1 MDSNENSFMRASH
14 LRQPSKIP
22 SPGKGLSEISA
33 SANNARATSMMP
45 PPEILNA
52 KPRKTVMDP
61 TAKRKTLAERGGET
75 SRSNIAAPPSSR
87 PINSSVKATTL
98 AGARNPSFA
107 SSVSSRTPSISSRN
121 ISGSS
126 FSSSV
131 GPGSRPPS
139 AQSQYRP
146 QTAMGYNR
154 SKSHTSVPAARP
166 ASSLDSISAEG
177 ETPALGNRKGT
188 LPISVSTYQHT
199 SQVRSSKLRG
209 NYDNQMNYTSDW
221 SSSVAA
227 SVADRPQSSA
237 AVRSLREVSLST
249 AMKGLTICPSG
260 SPTEEDMK
268 APITPS
274 QIPRS
279 ITPFVPHKTP
289 SKTPRRSVS
298 PKKSLPF
305 LTRDSN
311 TQATAWDT
319 RGRLEDMEGLYAELK
334 DTMNSTTNE
343 RNGLEEAVGI
353 YKARR
358 TSFPS
363 VRASIQTLLAKQPG
377 IMSQSCLKLT
387 HLLVSAVNELE
398 TIRAQLTAA
407 NATLQSDLS
416 TTKSQLSTTASQLA
430 DEQRA
435 RVIEVDDLSRQHRYE
450 TETNRREAR
459 DEVEQL
465 IKEHRD
471 KLDELERKHKLE
483 AEAECHLRNQQVQ
496 EITTQMLQERQTAQI
511 EMDAKE
517 GNVRNVSGALQQ
529 LQDELDREKSLNKS
543 LRDNLSESTANALT
557 LDSSLRALRARIDY
571 LESDSKAQSDSFA
584 ALQQQLQDAINGAT
598 EANDKLRQEETLRR
612 KLHNQ
617 VQELKGN
624 IRVFCR
630 ARPSLTTE
638 PDQDAARIAFPDT
651 DKDRREIEVQGPE
664 EKSSLGNVTTKKNAF
679 AFDRVFGPR
688 SGNSDV
694 FDEISQLVQSA
705 LDGYNVCIFCY
716 GQTGSGKTFT
726 MSSDDGMIPRAVH
739 QIYETASSLEEKGWK
754 YTMEGS
760 FVEVYNENLNDLLG
774 KAEEFDKKKHEI
786 RHDLQTSKTTI
797 TGTNTVMLDSPAKVE
812 SILRRATANRS
823 VAATKAN
830 ERSSRSHSVF
840 ILKLLGEN
848 SVTGEKS
855 EGTLN
860 LVDLAGSERLSHS
873 GSTGDRL
880 KETQN
885 INRSLSCLGDVI
897 GALGQGKE
905 GAHVPYRNSKLTY
918 LLQFSL
924 GGNSKT
930 LMFVNISPLQAHLS
944 ETLTSLRFATKVH
957 NTHIGTAKRQAKVRD
972 S

>member
-1 MDSNENSFMRASH
+1 MEPA
-14 LRQPSKIP
+14 L
-22 SPGKGLSEISA
+22 
-33 SANNARATSMMP
+33 
-45 PPEILNA
+45 
-52 KPRKTVMDP
+52 
-61 TAKRKTLAERGGET
+61 KRKTLAERAGET

-87 PINSSVKATTL
+87 PISSSVKATTL
-98 AGARNPSFA
+98 AGTRNPSFA
-107 SSVSSRTPSISSRN
+107 SSTSTRTPSISSRN
-121 ISGSS
+121 VSGSA

-139 AQSQYRP
+139 AQSQHRS

-154 SKSHTSVPAARP
+154 STSQTLVPAARP
-166 ASSLDSISAEG
+166 ASSLDSISAES
-177 ETPALGNRKGT
+177 EKPALGNRKGT
-188 LPISVSTYQHT
+188 PPFSISTYQH
-199 SQVRSSKLRG
+199 SSKLHCSKLRG
-209 NYDNQMNYTSDW
+209 SYDSQMNYTSDW
-221 SSSVAA
+221 SSSAA
-227 SVADRPQSSA
+227 ARATARPQSST
-237 AVRSLREVSLST
+237 AVRSLRDVSLST
-249 AMKGLTICPSG
+249 AMKGLTIRPG
-260 SPTEEDMK
+260 SSPPGEGLKT
-268 APITPS
+268 PITPS
-274 QIPRS
+274 QIPKS
-279 ITPFVPHKTP
+279 VTPFIQHATP
-289 SKTPRRSVS
+289 SKTPKKTLS
-298 PKKSLPF
+298 PKKSAPF

-311 TQATAWDT
+311 TQDIAWDT

-334 DTMNSTTNE
+334 DKMNGTTNE
-343 RNGLEEAVGI
+343 RNGLEEAVAV

-363 VRASIQTLLAKQPG
+363 VRASIQSLLAKQHGVMPH
-377 IMSQSCLKLT
+377 SCMKLT

-398 TIRAQLTAA
+398 TIRAQLTAT

-416 TTKSQLSTTASQLA
+416 TTKSQLSTTATNLA

-435 RVIEVDDLSRQHRYE
+435 CVIEVDDLKRQHRYE
-450 TETNRREAR
+450 TEESRRKAR

-465 IKEHRD
+465 IKEHREN
-471 KLDELERKHKLE
+471 LDELERKHKRELD
-483 AEAECHLRNQQVQ
+483 AECHLREQQVQ
-496 EITTQMLQERQTAQI
+496 ELTTQMLQERQRAEA
-511 EMDAKE
+511 EMDAKD

-529 LQDELDREKSLNKS
+529 LQNELDREKSMNKS
-543 LRDNLSESTANALT
+543 LRDNLSESTTNSLT
-557 LDSSLRALRARIDY
+557 LESSLRALRARIEY
-571 LESDSKAQSDSFA
+571 LESDNQAQSDSFA
-584 ALQQQLQDAINGAT
+584 ALQQQLQDAINSAT

-630 ARPSLTTE
+630 ARPSLNSE

-651 DKDRREIEVQGPE
+651 DKDCREIEVQGPE

-679 AFDRVFGPR
+679 AFDRVFGPKA
-688 SGNSDV
+688 GNSDV

-739 QIYETASSLEEKGWK
+739 QIYDTASSLEEKGWK

-774 KAEEFDKKKHEI
+774 KADEFDKKKHEI
-786 RHDLQTSKTTI
+786 RHDLQAAKTII
-797 TGTNTVMLDSPAKVE
+797 TGINTVVLDSPTKVE
-812 SILRRATANRS
+812 SILRQATANRS
-823 VAATKAN
+823 VAATNAN

-873 GSTGDRL
+873 GSTGERL

-905 GAHVPYRNSKLTY
+905 GAHVPYRNSK
-918 LLQFSL
+918 
-924 GGNSKT
+924 
-930 LMFVNISPLQAHLS
+930 
-944 ETLTSLRFATKVH
+944 
-957 NTHIGTAKRQAKVRD
+957 VRIRKEG
-972 S
+972 

>member
-1 MDSNENSFMRASH
+1 MDSNENSLVRASQ

-33 SANNARATSMMP
+33 SANNARAASMMP
-45 PPEILNA
+45 PPDILST
-52 KPRKTVMDP
+52 KPRKTAMEP
-61 TAKRKTLAERGGET
+61 ISKRKTLVERAGET
-75 SRSNIAAPPSSR
+75 PRSNIAAPPSSR

-98 AGARNPSFA
+98 AGTRNPSFA
-107 SSVSSRTPSISSRN
+107 SSVSSRTPSMSSRN
-121 ISGSS
+121 VSGSF
-126 FSSSV
+126 FSGSV
-131 GPGSRPPS
+131 GCGSRPPS
-139 AQSQYRP
+139 AQSHYRS

-154 SKSHTSVPAARP
+154 STSQASVPAARS
-166 ASSLDSISAEG
+166 ASSLDSVLVESEK
-177 ETPALGNRKGT
+177 PALGNRKGT
-188 LPISVSTYQHT
+188 PPISVSTYQH
-199 SQVRSSKLRG
+199 SSKLYSSKLRG
-209 NYDNQMNYTSDW
+209 SYDNQMNYKSDW

-227 SVADRPQSSA
+227 SVAVRPQSSA
-237 AVRSLREVSLST
+237 AVRSLRDVSLST
-249 AMKGLTICPSG
+249 AMKGLTIRPGSSPS
-260 SPTEEDMK
+260 EEGLK

-279 ITPFVPHKTP
+279 VTPFIQHTTP
-289 SKTPRRSVS
+289 SKTPKRPVS
-298 PKKSLPF
+298 PKKSAPF

-311 TQATAWDT
+311 TQGIAWDT
-319 RGRLEDMEGLYAELK
+319 RGRLEDMECLYAELK
-334 DTMNSTTNE
+334 DKMNGTTNE
-343 RNGLEEAVGI
+343 RNGLEEAVGV
-353 YKARR
+353 YKAR
-358 TSFPS
+358 
-363 VRASIQTLLAKQPG
+363 L
-377 IMSQSCLKLT
+377 
-387 HLLVSAVNELE
+387 NELE
-398 TIRAQLTAA
+398 TIRAQLTAT

-416 TTKSQLSTTASQLA
+416 TTRSQLSTTAINLA

-435 RVIEVDDLSRQHRYE
+435 RGIELDDLRRQHRYE
-450 TETNRREAR
+450 TEASRREAR

-465 IKEHRD
+465 IKEHRET
-471 KLDELERKHKLE
+471 LDELERKRKRE
-483 AEAECHLRNQQVQ
+483 IETECNSREQQVQ
-496 EITTQMLQERQTAQI
+496 EITSQMLQERRRAEA
-511 EMDAKE
+511 EMSIKE

-529 LQDELDREKSLNKS
+529 LQNELDKEKSLNKS
-543 LRDNLSESTANALT
+543 LRDNLSESTTNSLT
-557 LDSSLRALRARIDY
+557 LESSLRALRARIDY

-584 ALQQQLQDAINGAT
+584 ALQQQLQDAINNAT

-630 ARPSLTTE
+630 ARPSLNSE
-638 PDQDAARIAFPDT
+638 PHQDVARIAFPDT
-651 DKDRREIEVQGPE
+651 DKDCREIEVQGPE

-679 AFDRVFGPR
+679 AFDRVFGPK

-739 QIYETASSLEEKGWK
+739 QIYDTASSLEEKGWK

-797 TGTNTVMLDSPAKVE
+797 TGINTVMLDSPAKVE

-873 GSTGDRL
+873 GSTGERL

-885 INRSLSCLGDVI
+885 INRSLSCLADVI

>member
-1 MDSNENSFMRASH
+1 MDSNENSFVRASQ

-33 SANNARATSMMP
+33 SANNARAASMMP
-45 PPEILNA
+45 PPDILST
-52 KPRKTVMDP
+52 KRKISASMEP
-61 TAKRKTLAERGGET
+61 ISKRKTLVERAGET
-75 SRSNIAAPPSSR
+75 PRSNIAAPPSSR

-98 AGARNPSFA
+98 AGTRNPSFA
-107 SSVSSRTPSISSRN
+107 SSVSSRTPSMSFRN
-121 ISGSS
+121 VSGSS
-126 FSSSV
+126 FSGSV
-131 GPGSRPPS
+131 GCGSRPPS
-139 AQSQYRP
+139 AQSHYRS

-154 SKSHTSVPAARP
+154 SISQASVPAARS
-166 ASSLDSISAEG
+166 ASSLDSVSVES
-177 ETPALGNRKGT
+177 EKPALGNRKGT
-188 LPISVSTYQHT
+188 PPISVSTYQH
-199 SQVRSSKLRG
+199 SSKLYSSKLRVSH
-209 NYDNQMNYTSDW
+209 DNQMNYKSDW
-221 SSSVAA
+221 SSSVATSIA
-227 SVADRPQSSA
+227 VRPQSLA
-237 AVRSLREVSLST
+237 AVRSLRDVSLST
-249 AMKGLTICPSG
+249 AMKGLTIRPGSSPS
-260 SPTEEDMK
+260 EEGLK

-279 ITPFVPHKTP
+279 VTPFIQHTTP
-289 SKTPRRSVS
+289 SKTPKRPVS
-298 PKKSLPF
+298 PKKSAPF

-311 TQATAWDT
+311 TQGIAWDT
-319 RGRLEDMEGLYAELK
+319 RGRLEDMESLYAELK
-334 DTMNSTTNE
+334 DKMNGTTNE
-343 RNGLEEAVGI
+343 RNGLEEAVGV
-353 YKARR
+353 YKARLLEHQ
-358 TSFPS
+358 FQAELVKQYGVIP
-363 VRASIQTLLAKQPG
+363 QT
-377 IMSQSCLKLT
+377 CLRLT
-387 HLLVSAVNELE
+387 RLWVSAVNELE
-398 TIRAQLTAA
+398 TIRAQLTAT

-416 TTKSQLSTTASQLA
+416 ATRSQLSTTAITLA

-435 RVIEVDDLSRQHRYE
+435 RGIEVEDLRRQHRYE
-450 TETNRREAR
+450 TEASRREAR

-465 IKEHRD
+465 NKEHRET
-471 KLDELERKHKLE
+471 LDELERKRKRE
-483 AEAECHLRNQQVQ
+483 IEAECNSREQQVQ
-496 EITTQMLQERQTAQI
+496 EITTQMLQERRRAEA
-511 EMDAKE
+511 EMNIQE

-529 LQDELDREKSLNKS
+529 LQNELDKEKSLNKS
-543 LRDNLSESTANALT
+543 LRDNLSESTTNSLT
-557 LDSSLRALRARIDY
+557 LESSLRALRARIDY

-584 ALQQQLQDAINGAT
+584 ALQQQLQDAINNAT

-630 ARPSLTTE
+630 ARPSLNSE
-638 PDQDAARIAFPDT
+638 PRQDAARIAFPDT
-651 DKDRREIEVQGPE
+651 DKDCREIEVQGPE

-679 AFDRVFGPR
+679 AFDRVFGPESR
-688 SGNSDV
+688 NSDV

-739 QIYETASSLEEKGWK
+739 QIYDTAGLLEEKGWK

-797 TGTNTVMLDSPAKVE
+797 TGINTVMLDSPAKVE

-848 SVTGEKS
+848 SITGEKS

-873 GSTGDRL
+873 GSTGERL

-885 INRSLSCLGDVI
+885 INRSLSCLADVI